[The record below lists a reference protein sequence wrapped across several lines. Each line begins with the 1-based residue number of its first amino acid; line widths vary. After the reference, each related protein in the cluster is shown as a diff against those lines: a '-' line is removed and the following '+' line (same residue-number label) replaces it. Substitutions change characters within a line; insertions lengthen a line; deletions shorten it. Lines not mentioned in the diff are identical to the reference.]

1 MEENMSK
8 ESYQKFDP
16 SWGVNPIPPVPE
28 APLYK
33 TMQDSA
39 KKNPDKPAIIFL
51 HHETT
56 YKELD
61 NLSDRFAQTL
71 IEMGVKKGDK
81 VATMLPN
88 CTQNIIAF
96 YGIAKA
102 GATTV
107 PFNVML
113 KADEIKYILK
123 ESETKVLVGLDLLYP
138 VVQPVVEE
146 LKISNVIIV
155 HVKDF
160 SAPTAKLSPLLQ
172 ADKNVPAGTVDFMDV
187 IGKDKGKPPEPDLDL
202 TEDLAMILY
211 TSGTTGFPKGA
222 MLTHNNFNAASVVT
236 NVLGIK
242 EDDVFVMLFPL
253 FHIAGYALGLLP
265 AMYHGCTT
273 VPVPKFEPDEMMDAI
288 QRFGVTILFSPPT
301 GYIGLLNHP
310 DFAKY
315 DLSTVRVTVACGAP
329 VPPPLQKEWQD
340 KVGSYLF
347 NGYGCTETMG
357 TCPGIIEF
365 ENKKKFQGETLG
377 ATTSELKIVDD
388 DGNIVPRG
396 KEGEFVHRGPG
407 VAKGYWKKPEDTKKQ
422 FKEDGWWHSGDAGY
436 MDDDG
441 FVYFVERIKDLII
454 ASGYNIAPVEVENYI
469 YEHPAVEEVG
479 VVGVSDEYRGETVKA
494 YIILKEDYKGKV
506 TEDEIIQ
513 FCRDKMAV
521 YKAPKIVKFVDEI
534 PKTLTGKVLRR
545 VLREMHKKGE

>member
-1 MEENMSK
+1 MSK

-16 SWGVNPIPPVPE
+16 SWGINPIPPVPE

-33 TMQDSA
+33 PMQDSA
-39 KKNPDKPAIIFL
+39 EKFPDKPAVIFL

-56 YKELD
+56 YRELD
-61 NLSDRFAQTL
+61 DLSDRFAQTL
-71 IEMGVKKGDK
+71 IEMGMKKGDK

-88 CTQNIIAF
+88 CTQHIIAF

-102 GATTV
+102 GATAV

-123 ESETKVLVGLDLLYP
+123 ESEAKVVVGIDLLYP
-138 VVQPVVEE
+138 VIQPVLEE
-146 LKISNVIIV
+146 LKISNVILV

-160 SAPTAKLSPLLQ
+160 SAPTAQLSPLLQ
-172 ADKNVPAGTVDFMDV
+172 ADKNIPEGTVDFMDV
-187 IGKDKGKPPEPDLDL
+187 IAKDKGKPPEPDLDFDK
-202 TEDLAMILY
+202 DLAMLLY

-222 MLTHNNFNAASVVT
+222 MITHNNFNAASVVT
-236 NVLGIK
+236 NVLGVE

-265 AMYHGCTT
+265 AVAFGCTT
-273 VPVPKFEPDEMMDAI
+273 VPVPKFEPDDMMDVI
-288 QRFGVTILFSPPT
+288 QRFGVTVLFSPPT
-301 GYIGLLNHP
+301 GYIALLNHP

-315 DLSTVRVTVACGAP
+315 DLSSIRITVACGAP

-357 TCPGIIEF
+357 TSPGIIEF

-388 DGNIVPRG
+388 KGNIVPRG
-396 KEGEFVHRGPG
+396 TVGEFVHRGPG
-407 VAKGYWKKPEDTKKQ
+407 VAKGYWKKPEETKKQ
-422 FKEDGWWHSGDAGY
+422 FKKDGWWHSGDAGF
-436 MDDDG
+436 MDEDG
-441 FVYFVERIKDLII
+441 FVYFVERMKDLII

-494 YIILKEDYKGKV
+494 YIVLKENYKGKV
-506 TEDEIIQ
+506 TEDEIIGY
-513 FCRDKMAV
+513 CREKMAV
-521 YKAPKIVKFVDEI
+521 YKAPKIVKFMDEI
-534 PKTLTGKVLRR
+534 PKTMTGKVLRR
-545 VLREMHKKGE
+545 VLRDMHEKGE